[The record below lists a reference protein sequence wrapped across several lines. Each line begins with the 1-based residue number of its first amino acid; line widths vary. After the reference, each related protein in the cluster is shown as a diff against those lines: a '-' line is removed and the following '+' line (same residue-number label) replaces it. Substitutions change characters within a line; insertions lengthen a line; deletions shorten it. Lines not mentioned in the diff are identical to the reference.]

1 MIFVRSSQKNVG
13 LLLRFRT
20 MSFMVANTGGTRTS
34 TWIHLKYRR
43 NFIPYDMLGRTVM
56 FSGGC
61 LLYPRRFWKGA
72 AERRVANGPMT
83 LRSGEKG
90 SCRYRRG
97 SHKYAPCAA
106 KVREKYTSWTILS
119 PACKALILDGMM
131 GTSDGCDV
139 LIELH
144 KDTEKGWR
152 VHSKKKSSSFRECS
166 WRVCAIKKSSFD
178 IGRKKL
184 SSVGDAWITRNHYDT
199 PLAHSRRAYFRTGSR
214 SEA

>member
-1 MIFVRSSQKNVG
+1 
-13 LLLRFRT
+13 
-20 MSFMVANTGGTRTS
+20 
-34 TWIHLKYRR
+34 
-43 NFIPYDMLGRTVM
+43 MLGRTVM

-61 LLYPRRFWKGA
+61 LLYPRRIWKGT
-72 AERRVANGPMT
+72 AERKVANDPMR
-83 LRSGEKG
+83 LRSGKKR

-139 LIELH
+139 LIELD

-152 VHSKKKSSSFRECS
+152 GHSKKKSSSFRECS
-166 WRVCAIKKSSFD
+166 WRVCAIKKSSFVRWYHRL
-178 IGRKKL
+178 I
-184 SSVGDAWITRNHYDT
+184 SVGDVWITRNHYDT